1 MPDARRDVEALAA
14 GIASGD
20 RLALARAITLVE
32 SDLVGDR
39 ELAETLVEAALPR
52 ASDSLRVAVSGAPGV
67 GKSTL
72 IDALGRHIVG
82 GGRSL
87 AVLAVDP
94 SSRVTGGSVLGDKT
108 RMSRLAASPR
118 SFIRPSPSGG
128 VLGGVTRRTREV
140 IALCE
145 AASFDTIVVETV
157 GVGQSEYEAANLVDA
172 FVLLVAPGSGDELQ
186 GMKRGIVEVAD
197 VVAVN
202 KADGQDRERA
212 EQAAVGL
219 SNALGLFSRSAGARA
234 TPVVTLSALE
244 ERGVQELWSAVEVT
258 VADAKARGAYAVR
271 RARDRLTWFRS
282 ELERALR
289 ERLLAS
295 HSLAARLADLE
306 RLVEAGGVAPSR
318 AVRELFDS
326 QRAAES

>member
-1 MPDARRDVEALAA
+1 MADARHDVDRLAA
-14 GIASGD
+14 GVLAGD
-20 RLALARAITLVE
+20 RLELARAITLVE
-32 SDLVGDR
+32 SERPEDR
-39 ELAETLVEAALPR
+39 DLAERLIEALLPR
-52 ASDSLRVAVSGAPGV
+52 AAASLRVAVSGAPGV

-72 IDALGRHIVG
+72 IDALGRHVVD

-145 AASFDTIVVETV
+145 AASFDTVVVETV
-157 GVGQSEYEAANLVDA
+157 GVGQSEYEAANLVDV

-202 KADGQDRERA
+202 KADGADRERA
-212 EQAAVGL
+212 EQAAVTL
-219 SNALGLFSRSAGARA
+219 SNALGLFSRTAGASA

-244 ERGVQELWSAVEVT
+244 ERGVPELWSAVEAT
-258 VADAKARGAYAVR
+258 VADAKARGAYGAR
-271 RARDRLTWFRS
+271 RAGDRLAWFRS

-295 HSLAARLADLE
+295 PSLAARLADLE

-318 AVRELFDS
+318 AVRELLAS
-326 QRAAES
+326 ERSEK